1 VDDDDDRSDLDAR
14 GLAGGAVQRHVQ
26 DVGVGRPLLYLPDD
40 VRQLRPLQPA
50 RRHPRR
56 GLRRRGRSVGP
67 AYLQKRKCSI
77 FSHYESANKLPRK
90 RNIDCYREPTATTVY
105 ETANWTLHDTP
116 ASPM

>member
-1 VDDDDDRSDLDAR
+1 MCLVLTDSDAGRLER
-14 GLAGGAVQRHVQ
+14 GIVHRDGEDVAVGCSLFH
-26 DVGVGRPLLYLPDD
+26 LSHD